1 MKTHFRILWT
11 TLIGSVAA
19 AVALSPPAAAQE
31 AEGRQAV
38 QVAQSDCYSIGQQVA
53 SEKGGTLAKAS
64 QAEQDGRAVCV
75 IVVLV
80 PGKNGQRPRRTEIV
94 VPQ

>member
-1 MKTHFRILWT
+1 ML
-11 TLIGSVAA
+11 LGLVAMT
-19 AVALSPPAAAQE
+19 VAIPSPASAQGT
-31 AEGRQAV
+31 ADG

-53 SEKGGTLAKAS
+53 AENGGTLAKAS
-64 QAEQDGRAVCV
+64 QAEQGGQAVCV

-94 VPQ
+94 VPQQ